1 MSEENTEQ
9 SKSDDF
15 EFKILTKEA
24 KLSLLYQMM
33 QDLETDIYGYELQQ
47 PMEEDPNYLEWEYNL
62 KSAKK
67 ELMRLRVLFEELGGN
82 YGFNRVSE

>member
-1 MSEENTEQ
+1 MSEEEP
-9 SKSDDF
+9 KSQEF
-15 EFKILTKEA
+15 EFMILTKEA

-33 QDLETDIYGYELQQ
+33 QDLETDIYGYTIQE

-67 ELMRLRVLFEELGGN
+67 ELLRLRKLFEELGGN
-82 YGFNRVSE
+82 YNFNKVSN